1 MCDGMG
7 NGCFTCAA
15 RVLLPPTLV
24 FIGEKRFRRAVYE
37 RNAAGVAGAA
47 AAAAAD
53 KRDRQ
58 AFTLTK

>member
-1 MCDGMG
+1 
-7 NGCFTCAA
+7 
-15 RVLLPPTLV
+15 VLLPPTLV

>member
-1 MCDGMG
+1 
-7 NGCFTCAA
+7 
-15 RVLLPPTLV
+15 VLVAPTLV
-24 FIGEKRFRRAVYE
+24 FIGEKRFGRAVYE